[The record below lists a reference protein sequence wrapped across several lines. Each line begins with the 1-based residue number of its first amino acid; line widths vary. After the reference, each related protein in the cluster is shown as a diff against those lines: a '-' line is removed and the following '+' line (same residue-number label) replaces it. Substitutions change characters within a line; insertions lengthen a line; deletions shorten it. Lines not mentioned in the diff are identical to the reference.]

1 MMNKEYHGSTRRV
14 LCVALCAIICLSLIP
29 GGVSAMRNPS
39 AVYCEAMGYEY
50 STLSGENGETGIC
63 TMPGGAAVDAW
74 DFLLGEEA
82 AEYGYCA
89 RQGYVQKIV
98 HGDACRVFGLD
109 TCAVCVRDDG
119 SEVEVSAL
127 MDLDFS
133 EPACSSGA
141 CGLEAA
147 GTDTV
152 PGENPASGAT
162 PQSPL
167 PVGIV
172 VTAALVAGAFR
183 IRR

>member
-1 MMNKEYHGSTRRV
+1 
-14 LCVALCAIICLSLIP
+14 IICLSLIP

-39 AVYCEAMGYEY
+39 VVYCEAMGYEY
-50 STLSGENGETGIC
+50 STLSGENGEAGVCMLPDNT
-63 TMPGGAAVDAW
+63 TVDAW

-109 TCAVCVRDDG
+109 TCAVCVSDDG

-133 EPACSSGA
+133 EPACTGS

-147 GTDTV
+147 ETDPV

-162 PQSPL
+162 PQASL
-167 PVGIV
+167 PVGLV
-172 VTAALVAGAFR
+172 VIAALVAGAFR
-183 IRR
+183 IRK